1 MKKITRRLNSL
12 MLTVCLLF
20 LATVPVFAAGED
32 EEYLSDLRIIYA
44 NDFNE
49 AGEILAESDL
59 EGYKL
64 LNANLNE
71 NTGKTGVWLAY
82 LTTTDIEDAITDISI
97 MQMNGGYN
105 EGNYQEMIKQSYEEY
120 LTFGENYLTA
130 IEYFNKGVDAGH
142 YLSEIAKRQLN
153 F

>member
-1 MKKITRRLNSL
+1 MKKMTKRIISMLLSIT
-12 MLTVCLLF
+12 LLF

-44 NDFNE
+44 DNKAE
-49 AGEILAESDL
+49 ASEILADSGL

-71 NTGKTGVWLAY
+71 NTGKTGVYLAY
-82 LTTTDIEDAITDISI
+82 LTTTDIEDAITDIAI

-105 EGNYQEMIKQSYEEY
+105 EGNYQEMIKQS
-120 LTFGENYLTA
+120 
-130 IEYFNKGVDAGH
+130 
-142 YLSEIAKRQLN
+142 
-153 F
+153 